1 MSSPEEGIA
10 MGNYHSHYDF
20 STPLNVILMTLNM
33 LFPHSPLLEHRGV
46 SIGKAAQWH
55 FSDNNNR
62 SIDDNFDRSEHGIP
76 AVCA

>member
-33 LFPHSPLLEHRGV
+33 LFSHSPLLEHRGV
-46 SIGKAAQWH
+46 SIGK
-55 FSDNNNR
+55 S
-62 SIDDNFDRSEHGIP
+62 G
-76 AVCA
+76 AVAFLGQ